1 MSNQTVSGSDVM
13 TVKEAACYLRKTP
26 NALHIMRHRRTGPRS
41 FKRDGRIYYY
51 AADVRAWLNEGA
63 NADSRFNPD
72 LDPTRVP
79 AQTRG
84 SRAAA

>member
-1 MSNQTVSGSDVM
+1 MSDPTSGQSAVM
-13 TVKEAACYLRKTP
+13 TVQEAASYLRKTP
-26 NALHIMRHRRTGPRS
+26 NALHIMRHRRRGPRS

-51 AADVRAWLNEGA
+51 AADVKAWLDEGA

-79 AQTRG
+79 AQARG
-84 SRAAA
+84 SRAA